1 MSTVFVAHGKRL
13 VQITVVKMASESWY
27 RDCWRDWAEHS
38 WFSTWSYEEFAWPTF
53 LQATAENDSTVEV
66 QLRSKW
72 LEGAGCRKG
81 VCTKVFIARPKK
93 PNSGLRKVAYV
104 RLSNG
109 RVVKS
114 YIPGIGHN
122 LQVHS
127 VVMVRGGRHKDVI
140 GCNYTCMR
148 GHYDLLPV
156 KGRRSRRSKYGV
168 SMPTDKDPRRGA
180 RRKRFKTLF
189 TAVDRRL
196 YFYRTG
202 IKVEAEEAE
211 AKIVPGV
218 KHIVRNTPPITFR
231 HSSYKKDGGK
241 NKSR

>member
-1 MSTVFVAHGKRL
+1 
-13 VQITVVKMASESWY
+13 MASESWY
-27 RDCWRDWAEHS
+27 CDRWRDWAQHS
-38 WFSTWSYEEFAWPTF
+38 WFSTWSYEEFTWPTF

-66 QLRSKW
+66 QLEVEVARGSW
-72 LEGAGCRKG
+72 LPERCLHEGLHREAKEAKFWPAKSC
-81 VCTKVFIARPKK
+81 
-93 PNSGLRKVAYV
+93 LRA
-104 RLSNG
+104 LSNG

-127 VVMVRGGRHKDVI
+127 VVMVRGGRHRDVI

-156 KGRRSRRSKYGV
+156 KGRLSRRSKYGV

-211 AKIVPGV
+211 ANIVPGV